1 MQYDYLTLSTGA
13 LRTQHNRAHIADHE
27 HRDGAEADEQ
37 PYVRAAREDQRL
49 KKEHTF
55 SAAELRFLPLWL
67 TVSKSTADAVL
78 HWHNGEL
85 ARLPRAEDEPAE
97 PPLKKVRKDH
107 RTWMSSVLA
116 TTAGAAFDGDFGV
129 RVLEAARAECTAAE
143 LRVHFTDPVWLVQE
157 LLLDRG
163 LHDR

>member
-1 MQYDYLTLSTGA
+1 MA
-13 LRTQHNRAHIADHE
+13 NHE
-27 HRDGAEADEQ
+27 HRDGAEADEE

-49 KKEHTF
+49 KERHTF

-67 TVSKSTADAVL
+67 RFSKSTADAVL
-78 HWHNGEL
+78 LWHNGEL
-85 ARLPRAEDEPAE
+85 GRLPGAEDEPAEPAE
-97 PPLKKVRKDH
+97 PPLKKVRTDH

-116 TTAGAAFDGDFGV
+116 TTAGAAFDGDFRV
-129 RVLEAARAECTAAE
+129 RVLEAARPECTVAE

>member
-1 MQYDYLTLSTGA
+1 V
-13 LRTQHNRAHIADHE
+13 RTHHNHAHIANNE

-49 KKEHTF
+49 KRLHTF

-78 HWHNGEL
+78 HWHNSEL
-85 ARLPRAEDEPAE
+85 GRLPGAEDEPAE
-97 PPLKKVRKDH
+97 PPLKKVRTDH

-116 TTAGAAFDGDFGV
+116 TTAGAAFDGDFRV
-129 RVLEAARAECTAAE
+129 RVPKAAVPECTTAE

>member
-1 MQYDYLTLSTGA
+1 M
-13 LRTQHNRAHIADHE
+13 
-27 HRDGAEADEQ
+27 
-37 PYVRAAREDQRL
+37 
-49 KKEHTF
+49 
-55 SAAELRFLPLWL
+55 PLWL